1 MDDFRTIQPKKKKM
15 KPFTEKLILNRSIL
29 SDINYGTSN
38 VIYQSYCLLFHGHE
52 IIKCDFVL

>member
-1 MDDFRTIQPKKKKM
+1 MILEPYNQKKKKM

-38 VIYQSYCLLFHGHE
+38 VIY
-52 IIKCDFVL
+52 